1 MLRRLGREMVG
12 PAEKASAPWPLGS
25 FLLATRRKHA
35 PDFADL
41 TTLSWEIRI
50 VVVRQL
56 RLDWRF
62 RLGILAN
69 DGTTAGG
76 PPLDTS

>member
-1 MLRRLGREMVG
+1 MVVRWWDLPKRPQPPGRWG
-12 PAEKASAPWPLGS
+12 R
-25 FLLATRRKHA
+25 FFLATRRRPA

-41 TTLSWEIRI
+41 TTLFWEIRI